1 MLPRRQEGTSVT
13 VTPRLRR
20 AGTSKQIRY
29 LPLALINL
37 ATLFSATGNGIAIV
51 VIPWLVLERTGRAAD
66 AAIVA
71 GAAAVPLLIA
81 SLFSGTLVDRFG
93 RRRTS
98 MVSDALSAVS
108 ASAIPI
114 FAVTSGLSIPV
125 IAALAALGAT
135 FDPAGMAAR
144 ESMLPAATRAAGW
157 KLDRTNSLYEANY
170 NVAYLIGP
178 GVGGVLIA
186 TIGAV
191 STLWVTAAGFVLSI
205 VVVAFIRLA
214 DAGTP
219 DPDRRPASI
228 WHGTLEGLKFVWNNK
243 LLRTLALVDM
253 AVVALY
259 MPVESVVFPVY
270 FTELDQPAQLGS
282 VLMALAIG
290 GIVGALAYA
299 PLAPLMSRRL
309 IMICAVGVLGVAMLA
324 MSLLPPLWVI
334 LVLAGLQGLV
344 YGPVGPIANYAM
356 QTRSP
361 EHMRGRVVGVMTST
375 AYAAGPLGYLVV
387 GPLLDQLGIAS
398 TFVALSIPI
407 VVIAIVCAALPVLRE
422 LDHP

>member
-1 MLPRRQEGTSVT
+1 MT
-13 VTPRLRR
+13 VTPRPVR
-20 AGTSKQIRY
+20 AGTSEQIHY
-29 LPLALINL
+29 LPLVLINM
-37 ATLFSATGNGIAIV
+37 ATLFSAIGNGIAMV
-51 VIPWLVLERTGRAAD
+51 VIPWLVLERTGRATD

-98 MVSDALSAVS
+98 LVSDALSAVS

-114 FAVTSGLSIPV
+114 FALTSGLSIPV

-191 STLWVTAAGFVLSI
+191 NTLWVTAAGFVLSI
-205 VVVAFIRLA
+205 IVVAFIHLA

-219 DPDRRPASI
+219 DPDLRPVSI

-309 IMICAVGVLGVAMLA
+309 IMICAVGVLGIAMLA
-324 MSLLPPLWVI
+324 MALLPPLWVI

-422 LDHP
+422 LDRP

>member
-1 MLPRRQEGTSVT
+1 MSVT
-13 VTPRLRR
+13 VTPRLGR
-20 AGTSKQIRY
+20 AGTSEQIHY
-29 LPLALINL
+29 LPLVLINL
-37 ATLFSATGNGIAIV
+37 ATLFSAIGNGISMV
-51 VIPWLVLERTGRAAD
+51 VIPWLVLERTGRATD

-98 MVSDALSAVS
+98 LVSDALSAVS

-205 VVVAFIRLA
+205 IVVAFIRLA

-219 DPDRRPASI
+219 DPGLRPASI

-243 LLRTLALVDM
+243 LLRALALVDM

-324 MSLLPPLWVI
+324 MALLPPLWVI

>member
-1 MLPRRQEGTSVT
+1 MP
-13 VTPRLRR
+13 VTPRRR
-20 AGTSKQIRY
+20 PTGAPGRARY
-29 LPLALINL
+29 LPLVLINL
-37 ATLFSATGNGIAIV
+37 ATLFSGIGNGISIV
-51 VIPWLVLERTGRAAD
+51 VIPWLVLERTGRASD

-71 GAAAVPLLIA
+71 GAAAVPLLVA
-81 SLFSGTLVDRFG
+81 SLFSGTFVDRFG

-108 ASAIPI
+108 ASAIPL
-114 FAVTSGLSIPV
+114 FAVTTGLSVPL

-186 TIGAV
+186 MIGAV
-191 STLWVTAAGFVLSI
+191 TTLWITAAGFVFSI

-219 DPDRRPASI
+219 EQDARPASI
-228 WHGTLEGLKFVWNNK
+228 WHGTLDGLKFVWNNK
-243 LLRTLALVDM
+243 ILRTLALVDM

-282 VLMALAIG
+282 VLMALAVG

-309 IMICAVGVLGVAMLA
+309 IMICAIGVLGIAMLA
-324 MSLLPPLWVI
+324 MALLPPLWVI

-356 QTRSP
+356 QSRSP

-375 AYAAGPLGYLVV
+375 AYAAGPLGYLLV
-387 GPLLDQLGIAS
+387 GPFLDQFGISA

-407 VVIAIVCAALPVLRE
+407 VVIAMVCTALPVLRE
-422 LDHP
+422 LDR

>member
-1 MLPRRQEGTSVT
+1 MT
-13 VTPRLRR
+13 VTPRLGR
-20 AGTSKQIRY
+20 AGTSEQIHY
-29 LPLALINL
+29 LPLVLINL
-37 ATLFSATGNGIAIV
+37 ATLFSAIGNGISMV
-51 VIPWLVLERTGRAAD
+51 VIPWLVLERTGRATD

-98 MVSDALSAVS
+98 LVSDALSAVS

-114 FAVTSGLSIPV
+114 FAATSGLSIPV

-219 DPDRRPASI
+219 DPDLRPASI

-324 MSLLPPLWVI
+324 MALLPPLWVI

>member
-1 MLPRRQEGTSVT
+1 MT
-13 VTPRLRR
+13 VTPRLG
-20 AGTSKQIRY
+20 AGTSEQIHY
-29 LPLALINL
+29 LPLVLINL
-37 ATLFSATGNGIAIV
+37 ATLFSAIGNGISMV
-51 VIPWLVLERTGRAAD
+51 VIPWLVLERTGRATD

-98 MVSDALSAVS
+98 LVSDALSAVS

-205 VVVAFIRLA
+205 IVVAFIRLS

-219 DPDRRPASI
+219 DPELRPASI

-324 MSLLPPLWVI
+324 MALLPPLWVI

-422 LDHP
+422 LDRP